1 MKFLSHIQCLEG
13 MVEGHQVP
21 IRIVVI
27 PSRTPVFIYN
37 KYQSFDENIKRI
49 LIEYGIDRREAQN
62 NYNHYTLVGN
72 LMDKAYIDARVY
84 PDIIEMCELSNYKQI
99 NLLIYKYSDDEIRQ
113 RESRESI
120 QQY

>member
-1 MKFLSHIQCLEG
+1 M
-13 MVEGHQVP
+13 P

-37 KYQSFDENIKRI
+37 KYQSFDENLVRI

-72 LMDKAYIDARVY
+72 IMDKGYIDARDY
-84 PDIIEMCELSNYKQI
+84 PDIIEMCELSNY
-99 NLLIYKYSDDEIRQ
+99 
-113 RESRESI
+113 
-120 QQY
+120 